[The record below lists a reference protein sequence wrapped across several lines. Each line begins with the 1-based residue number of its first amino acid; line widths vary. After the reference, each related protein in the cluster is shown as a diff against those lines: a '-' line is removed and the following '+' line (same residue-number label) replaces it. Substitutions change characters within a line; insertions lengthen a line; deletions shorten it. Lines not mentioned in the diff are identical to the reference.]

1 MLCPLS
7 PDFERQGSSQTM
19 RGGCWHWSDGSPL
32 ECFLGMQT
40 SARVS
45 ENRALDAAQEV
56 KIREMA
62 FYAGQVLPGGTE
74 L

>member
-1 MLCPLS
+1 
-7 PDFERQGSSQTM
+7 
-19 RGGCWHWSDGSPL
+19 
-32 ECFLGMQT
+32 MQT

-62 FYAGQVLPGGTE
+62 FYAGQALPGGTE